1 MSTVRAIAVVLPS
14 PHDDSLLLVVQRPH
28 DDEELPGVWGLPA
41 TTVRPHESDADAATR
56 LGTSKLGA
64 PVTLGALLAEGNQ
77 QRPGG
82 ELSMRLYAATMQSD
96 EPTLPSVAGEHGVT
110 YYADWRW
117 APRPALRA
125 GAERG
130 SLCCALALQ
139 HAAGRAG

>member
-28 DDEELPGVWGLPA
+28 DDEDLPGVWGLPA

-56 LGTSKLGA
+56 LGTTKLGA
-64 PVTLGALLAEGNQ
+64 PVTLGALLAEGSQ
-77 QRPGG
+77 QRRDT
-82 ELSMRLYAATMQSD
+82 ELSMHLHAATMPS
-96 EPTLPSVAGEHGVT
+96 EGPTLPSPPYEPGVT

-117 APRPALRA
+117 APRSALRA

-139 HAAGRAG
+139 DAAGRTG